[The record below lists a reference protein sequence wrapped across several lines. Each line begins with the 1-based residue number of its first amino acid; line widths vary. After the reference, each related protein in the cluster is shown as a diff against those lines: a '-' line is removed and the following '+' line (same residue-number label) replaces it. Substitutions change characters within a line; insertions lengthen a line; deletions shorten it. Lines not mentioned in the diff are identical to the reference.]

1 MLTSNWMKAKRGLPA
16 PPPPPRVDLAGL
28 VKKLDDAAAV
38 HGGQLP
44 PAMDYLK
51 AQMPPQIFDRWGQ
64 PLPLSIDKQE
74 RLDRLVAILAQPLER
89 GRALL
94 VSGTLDTIEADALRN
109 GWPTVY
115 DHLKDQAI
123 AEMAEAGPPLPVW
136 SEGVLGILFGRD
148 AALVYVDATHE
159 AEKPTARG
167 GAFPGKAPLPTPADQ
182 SSEPDLRPRRS

>member
-1 MLTSNWMKAKRGLPA
+1 MLTSNWMKARRGRPA
-16 PPPPPRVDLAGL
+16 PPTPPHVDLAGL

-44 PAMDYLK
+44 PAMAYLK
-51 AQMPPQIFDRWGQ
+51 AKMPPQIFDRWGQ

-74 RLDRLVAILAQPLER
+74 RLDRLVAVLSQPLER

-94 VSGTLDTIEADALRN
+94 VSGTLDTIEADALRQ
-109 GWPTVY
+109 GWPAVY
-115 DHLKDQAI
+115 EHLKDQAI

-159 AEKPTARG
+159 AEKPTARSG
-167 GAFPGKAPLPTPADQ
+167 QFPGKAPLPTPADQ
-182 SSEPDLRPRRS
+182 SSDPDLRPRRS

>member
-1 MLTSNWMKAKRGLPA
+1 MLTSKWMKAERGRPA
-16 PPPPPRVDLAGL
+16 PPIPPHTHLAGL
-28 VKKLDDAAAV
+28 VAKLDAAEKT

-44 PAMDYLK
+44 PAMAYLK
-51 AQMPPQIFDRWGQ
+51 ANMPPQIFDRWGQ
-64 PLPLSIDKQE
+64 PLPLGVDKQE

-94 VSGTLDTIEADALRN
+94 LSGTLDTIEADALRQ
-109 GWPTVY
+109 GWPAVY
-115 DHLKDQAI
+115 EHLKEQAI

-148 AALVYVDATHE
+148 AALVYVDGTAD
-159 AEKPTARG
+159 ALKPGDTKS
-167 GAFPGKAPLPTPADQ
+167 FNGKAPLPTPADQ